1 MVIEFLKDHPNV
13 DKVYVKD
20 NGDFF
25 LKPVEGADLVT
36 RESALKPKKQKAK
49 TDNQLFP
56 TKEDD
61 VII

>member
-13 DKVYVKD
+13 DKVYVKE

-25 LKPVEGADLVT
+25 LKPVAGAELVT

-49 TDNQLFP
+49 TDDPLFP